1 MKQID
6 KILDLT
12 LIGMYECKND
22 WTCCNILNVLSGS
35 QSSNYVYKSCG
46 HKDNN
51 VVKAA
56 CYGSSSHPSFL
67 FLLVYL
73 HYLLVISFPSQLFYA

>member
-56 CYGSSSHPSFL
+56 CYGSSSHPSCISSLSFSYFFSFTAVL
-67 FLLVYL
+67 YL
-73 HYLLVISFPSQLFYA
+73 RP